1 MFHVFF
7 AKLMLL
13 KRRTGL
19 QHHIPRGVIKPC
31 FLDTID
37 SNPERVGSGGRSSVL
52 GKLRGRRISNRDR
65 GLDLRMDRFDGRSY
79 LEILSL
85 FEEALF

>member
-7 AKLMLL
+7 AKLMFL
-13 KRRTGL
+13 RSWAGL
-19 QHHIPRGVIKPC
+19 QHHIPRSVIKPC

-37 SNPERVGSGGRSSVL
+37 SDSERVGSGGSSSVL
-52 GKLRGRRISNRDR
+52 GKLRGRRISNRER

-85 FEEALF
+85 FEEAFL